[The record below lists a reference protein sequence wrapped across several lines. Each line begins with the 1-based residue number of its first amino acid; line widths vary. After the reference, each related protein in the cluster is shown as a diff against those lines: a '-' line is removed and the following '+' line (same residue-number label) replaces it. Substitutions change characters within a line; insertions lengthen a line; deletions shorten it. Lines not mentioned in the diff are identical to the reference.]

1 MAEDSGPQAARRRVE
16 RTMARA
22 QHVDLTSLIVGLP
35 GDAVEDAR
43 RKATDA
49 AITGGR
55 GALVA
60 EARRDARA
68 WVLQA
73 FATRGYS
80 GTWAWTEMGMSV
92 ARPKD
97 RAAVAEVLADA
108 VTADAVEDLV
118 KPEIAETLRST
129 WSVLA
134 DSAAIPEAGALS
146 GLTSTLLGPSARPG
160 PKRLALA
167 GIVFLLGLLFL
178 ARAQPIGLVFVVAAA
193 WVLRNAVRG
202 RAP

>member
-1 MAEDSGPQAARRRVE
+1 MG
-16 RTMARA
+16 RA

-35 GDAVEDAR
+35 GAAVDDAR
-43 RKATDA
+43 EKATDA

-55 GALVA
+55 EALVA
-60 EARRDARA
+60 DARRDAKA

-80 GTWAWTEMGMSV
+80 GTWAWTETSMSV

-97 RAAVAEVLADA
+97 RAAVAEGLADA

-118 KPEIAETLRST
+118 EPEIAETLRST

-134 DSAAIPEAGALS
+134 ESAAIPEPGAIS
-146 GLTSTLLGPSARPG
+146 GLTSSLVGPRERPG
-160 PKRLALA
+160 SKGLAIA
-167 GIVFLLGLLFL
+167 GLVALLGLLFL
-178 ARAQPIGLVFVVAAA
+178 AGASPIGIGLLVAAA
-193 WVLRNAVRG
+193 WVLRDTVRG
-202 RAP
+202 RGP

>member
-1 MAEDSGPQAARRRVE
+1 MAEDSAQAARRRVE

-22 QHVDLTSLIVGLP
+22 QHVDLTSLIVALP

-43 RKATDA
+43 EKATDA
-49 AITGGR
+49 AIMGGR
-55 GALVA
+55 GALVT

-80 GTWAWTEMGMSV
+80 GTWAWTEMAMSV

-108 VTADAVEDLV
+108 VTADVVEDLV
-118 KPEIAETLRST
+118 EPEIAETLRST

-146 GLTSTLLGPSARPG
+146 GLTSAMVGPTARPG
-160 PKRLALA
+160 PKRLAVA
-167 GIVFLLGLLFL
+167 GIVLLLGAVFL
-178 ARAQPIGLVFVVAAA
+178 TGAHPIGLAFVVAAA
-193 WVLRNAVRG
+193 WVVRNAARG

>member
-1 MAEDSGPQAARRRVE
+1 MAGESSAQAARRRVE

-35 GDAVEDAR
+35 GDTVDAAR
-43 RKATDA
+43 EKATDA
-49 AITGGR
+49 AIMHGR
-55 GALVA
+55 RELLE
-60 EARRDARA
+60 EARHEATA

-80 GTWAWTEMGMSV
+80 GTWAWTEMSMSV

-97 RAAVAEVLADA
+97 RAAVAETLADA

-118 KPEIAETLRST
+118 EPEIAETLRST

-134 DSAAIPEAGALS
+134 DSTAIPEAGSLS
-146 GLTSTLLGPSARPG
+146 GLTSGLVGPPGRPG

-167 GIVFLLGLLFL
+167 GIVLLLGLWFL
-178 ARAQPIGLVFVVAAA
+178 GLAQPVGLVFVVAAA

-202 RAP
+202 RGP